1 MKGFPKRNFCPVTG
15 CLAAGSPDCDAV
27 VAERHLP
34 LAAAS
39 PGGQGDGGLLMMA
52 LSSCAVKLGRGMRSR
67 DRA

>member
-15 CLAAGSPDCDAV
+15 CLAAGSPDCDA
-27 VAERHLP
+27 LLLLNGIS